1 MEKLILSDKEIYNLK
16 ELGHGSEG
24 TVFLYDDLAIKYYNR
39 MQMSTERMENKIGK
53 IERLSE
59 KTLDDFALPKDAIYN
74 SNGELKGYTMKYYE
88 SESNMQEYMCSKNYS
103 LDQKIEKLKKLETLI
118 KNAHEQGITLVD
130 THFWNFLL
138 VDDEIKIVDTD
149 NYKVNNYK
157 HDIEP
162 PYFCRYFRDK
172 ISYMTDSDIDKFT
185 FGIHIINLLSNGN
198 FYQDFMLAYNTLPY
212 DYVVTYITM
221 LDIDPRLRDFLFDL
235 VSENKEKKNFNEY
248 LDLLSS
254 SESFIKSKR

>member
-39 MQMSTERMENKIGK
+39 MQMSTECMENKIGK

-74 SNGELKGYTMKYYE
+74 SNGELKGYSMKYYK
-88 SESNMQEYMCSKNYS
+88 SESDMQDYMLSNNYS
-103 LDQKIEKLKKLETLI
+103 LDQKIEKLKKLEKLI

-130 THFWNFLL
+130 TYFWNFLL

-149 NYKVNNYK
+149 NYKVDNYK

-162 PYFCRYFRDK
+162 VYFCRYFRDK
-172 ISYMTDSDIDKFT
+172 ISFMTDSDIDKFT
-185 FGIHIINLLSNGN
+185 FGIHIINLLSNGY
-198 FYQDFMLAYNTLPY
+198 FYQDFTLAYNTLPY
-212 DYVVTYITM
+212 DYVVTYITL

-235 VSENKEKKNFNEY
+235 VSNNKEKKYFNEH
-248 LDLLSS
+248 LEMLSS

>member
-1 MEKLILSDKEIYNLK
+1 MEKLILSDKEICNLK

-39 MQMSTERMENKIGK
+39 MQMSTECMENKIGK

-74 SNGELKGYTMKYYE
+74 SNGELKGYSMKYYK
-88 SESNMQEYMCSKNYS
+88 SESDMQDYMLSNNYS
-103 LDQKIEKLKKLETLI
+103 LDQKIEKLKKLEKLI

-149 NYKVNNYK
+149 NYKVDNYK

-162 PYFCRYFRDK
+162 AYFCRYFRDK
-172 ISYMTDSDIDKFT
+172 ISFITDSDIDKFT
-185 FGIHIINLLSNGN
+185 FGIHIINLLSNGY
-198 FYQDFMLAYNTLPY
+198 FYQDFTLAYNTLPY

-235 VSENKEKKNFNEY
+235 VSNNKEKKYFNEY
-248 LDLLSS
+248 LDMLSS